1 MKRFSSNILLFF
13 LTLLIYQCTD
23 TSTNRKNILNINE
36 KLLSAKSYTFQNFTF
51 NTPRGWVLMNPKD
64 SINLVFL
71 SPIDSSMML
80 VNITNK
86 FDPSFFSK
94 PQYAAFINNEIKFL
108 QNVYQNSK
116 AVVFDIKV
124 QNNDDSLSLYF
135 AVPRLRIEENADNI
149 ESSIASVRTN

>member
-1 MKRFSSNILLFF
+1 M
-13 LTLLIYQCTD
+13 
-23 TSTNRKNILNINE
+23 
-36 KLLSAKSYTFQNFTF
+36 SAKSYTFQNFTF
-51 NTPRGWVLMNPKD
+51 NTPKGWVLMNPKD

-86 FDPSFFSK
+86 FDPSLFSK
-94 PQYAAFINNEIKFL
+94 PQYATFINNEIKFQ

-135 AVPRLRIEENADNI
+135 AVPRLRIEENVGNI
-149 ESSIASVRTN
+149 ESSIGSVRLN